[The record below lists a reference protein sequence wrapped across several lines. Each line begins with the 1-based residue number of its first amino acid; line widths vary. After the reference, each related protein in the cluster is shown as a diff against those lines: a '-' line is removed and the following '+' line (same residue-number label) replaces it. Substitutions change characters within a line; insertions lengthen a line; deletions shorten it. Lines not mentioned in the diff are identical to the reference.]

1 MRMCNI
7 LNSWRKSLLDDLI
20 TGISK
25 ITLVF
30 DPDSLLKDELL
41 VRELFNRGFELIE
54 LEDTIEFRYIFESR
68 YRKTLE
74 ADNYKE
80 LIIITKFSKSES
92 SNIPFDILEK
102 SRQIAVSLS
111 GIFPNLSYP
120 ILAELDYN
128 LLDDV
133 YEAQIKKKV
142 DRLGLNATKDFILR
156 EVFNFE
162 ADQPFSEVDL
172 LQYLLNLHY
181 KGKSIPS
188 TLVERMITSL
198 QRTHDLRELNLF
210 ELITSSNAFYEF
222 ILERWELF
230 VQRKVLSKST
240 NEDDSSLRYDNLKY
254 QGLYNIP
261 FQNQSLKLYID
272 TMFMDGVL
280 TPIVLSEDDVE
291 QIQEKWILSGV
302 TCSEADGSYK
312 KLLGIFN
319 ALEEVDFSSLNLHKE
334 WVEYA
339 TTWAEASAICH
350 NYSSELSHETKL
362 QYNTL
367 RAKINFSFAVWLRH
381 NFDSLITLPP
391 SNPVM
396 LHHVPK
402 RMARDVDVN
411 ASNRRL
417 ALVVIDGLSLDQWF
431 TVRKYIKSALTDCR
445 INESAVFAWV
455 PTVTSVSRQTIF
467 SGELPRNF
475 ANSIN
480 RTNKEEHYWQKF
492 WQDTGFKKHNI
503 KYNRSLGKGDA
514 KEDLDEIITHTDTK
528 VVGLVINTID
538 DIMHGM
544 ELGASGMHTMIH
556 HWCES
561 GYLVDMLEHLTSQG
575 FDVWI
580 TSDHGNMESIGRGRP
595 SEGVIAESKGE
606 RVRVY
611 PTPELRSKIQ
621 SEFDFSLEWDS
632 SGLPSD
638 YYPLVT
644 QNNDAFIKEG
654 DTVVGHGGIAIEE
667 VIVPLINISRLNNE

>member
-1 MRMCNI
+1 MCNI

-41 VRELFNRGFELIE
+41 VRELFNRGFELME
-54 LEDTIEFRYIFESR
+54 LEDTIEFIYIFESR

-80 LIIITKFSKSES
+80 LIIVTKFSKSES

-102 SRQIAVSLS
+102 SRQIAVGLS

-120 ILAELDYN
+120 VLAELDSN

-133 YEAQIKKKV
+133 YEAQRNKKV

-162 ADQPFSEVDL
+162 ADQLCSEVDL

-188 TLVERMITSL
+188 ILVERMITSL
-198 QRTHDLRELNLF
+198 QRTLDLRELNLF

-230 VQRKVLSKST
+230 VQREVLSEST

-350 NYSSELSHETKL
+350 NYSSELNHETKL

-367 RAKINFSFAVWLRH
+367 RAKINFNFAVWLSH

-396 LHHVPK
+396 LHHVSK
-402 RMARDVDVN
+402 RMARDVDIN

-480 RTNKEEHYWQKF
+480 TTNKEEHYWQKF
-492 WQDTGFKKHNI
+492 WQDTGLKKHNI

-544 ELGASGMHTMIH
+544 ELGASGMHKMIH

-575 FDVWI
+575 FEIWI

-595 SEGVIAESKGE
+595 SEGAIAESKGE

-611 PTPELRSKIQ
+611 PTAELRSKIQ
-621 SEFDFSLEWDS
+621 SEFDFSLEWNS